1 MPTTDTRA
9 RSGAVSA
16 LDVTQLV
23 RIATHIGA
31 LAPLAWL
38 AYRAF
43 SNTLTV
49 NPVQAVVQATGLT
62 GIRLLMLSLACTP
75 LFTLFKFRPAL
86 AVRRALGLYGF
97 LYIALHFAAFAVLDF
112 GLDLGLIWI
121 EVSEKPYIIVGVLGL
136 LILTPLAITSTK
148 GWQKRLGKTWKTV
161 HRAFYVAM
169 ALGVLH
175 FWWSQKADLN
185 EALFLYAPIVALL
198 LLARLPAVKR
208 WAASK
213 R

>member
-1 MPTTDTRA
+1 MSTTDTRVKA
-9 RSGAVSA
+9 GAA
-16 LDVTQLV
+16 GAPDLTHLV

-43 SNTLTV
+43 ANMLTV
-49 NPVQAVVQATGLT
+49 NPVQAVVQNTGLT

-75 LFTLFKFRPAL
+75 LFTLFRFRPAL
-86 AVRRALGLYGF
+86 AVRRALGLYGYM
-97 LYIALHFAAFAVLDF
+97 YIALHFTAFAVLDF
-112 GLDLGLIWI
+112 GLDLGLIWLEI
-121 EVSEKPYIIVGVLGL
+121 SEKPYIIVGVLGL

-148 GWQKRLGKTWKTV
+148 GWQKRLGKSWKTL
-161 HRAFYVAM
+161 HRAFYGAM

-185 EALFLYAPIVALL
+185 EALFLYAPILVLL
-198 LLARLPAVKR
+198 LLARVPAVKR
-208 WAASK
+208 WAA
-213 R
+213 RR